1 MKDINKYNL
10 EFNFYDDKSGK
21 YIKKEI
27 PSLIEIKKKDRKY
40 IFNRSCFRKRKKIKW
55 KL

>member
-1 MKDINKYNL
+1 MKDINKDNL

-27 PSLIEIKKKDRKY
+27 PSLIEIKKRQ
-40 IFNRSCFRKRKKIKW
+40 KIYF
-55 KL
+55 